1 MRIRGRPPSHLVMQR
16 GTYESSC
23 SAAETAG
30 GWRQLQPPRAICY
43 FALSATRSLIKR
55 PPRRSSSA
63 FFKSRGNI
71 RHAATGGR
79 AVLHSFF
86 PPSPLLTL
94 LLPRDPLSPCVPRT
108 KASRRRIRER
118 RDFVKA
124 TPRASRRF
132 ASLREICLA
141 TTRNSNTVLQ
151 GNVLQYWISSRFE
164 RCYALRRY
172 IEKVSS

>member
-23 SAAETAG
+23 SAAEAAG
-30 GWRQLQPPRAICY
+30 ATTTPATRAICY

-63 FFKSRGNI
+63 FFKSRCNI

-94 LLPRDPLSPCVPRT
+94 LLPRDPLSPCVPLT
-108 KASRRRIRER
+108 NASRRPGESES
-118 RDFVKA
+118 D
-124 TPRASRRF
+124 
-132 ASLREICLA
+132 
-141 TTRNSNTVLQ
+141 
-151 GNVLQYWISSRFE
+151 GISSKPLHELPGDSLLWEKFVL
-164 RCYALRRY
+164 LRRETQIPFY
-172 IEKVSS
+172 KGTFFNIGSVPGSSGVTHCVDI